1 MVEIERKFLV
11 IESLWKKQVKK
22 GYAEITQGYL
32 LNSVEKSVRIRIKN
46 DRSFLTIK
54 GPTTGISRA
63 EYEYEIPFS
72 EGKEMIASLNLKVL
86 TKKRYEIRFEHKLW
100 EVDVFENE
108 LDGLILAEIE
118 LESEDEKFV
127 LPDWV
132 GEEVSHDVQYFNTN
146 LIGRLS

>member
-1 MVEIERKFLV
+1 MLEIERKFLV

-22 GYAEITQGYL
+22 GYSEITQGYL
-32 LNSVEKSVRIRIKN
+32 LNSVEKSVRIRLKN
-46 DRSFLTIK
+46 NRSFLTIK
-54 GPTTGISRA
+54 GPTIGISRA

-118 LESEDEKFV
+118 LGSEDEKFV

>member
-1 MVEIERKFLV
+1 MLEIERKFLV
-11 IESLWKKQVKK
+11 IESLWRKLVKK
-22 GYAEITQGYL
+22 GYSEITQGYL
-32 LNSVEKSVRIRIKN
+32 LNSVEKSVRIRLKN
-46 DRSFLTIK
+46 NRSFLTIK
-54 GPTTGISRA
+54 GPTKGISRA

-86 TKKRYEIRFEHKLW
+86 TKKRYEIQFEHKTW

-118 LESEDEKFV
+118 LGTEDEKFV

>member
-1 MVEIERKFLV
+1 MLEIERKFLV

>member
-22 GYAEITQGYL
+22 GYSEITQGYL